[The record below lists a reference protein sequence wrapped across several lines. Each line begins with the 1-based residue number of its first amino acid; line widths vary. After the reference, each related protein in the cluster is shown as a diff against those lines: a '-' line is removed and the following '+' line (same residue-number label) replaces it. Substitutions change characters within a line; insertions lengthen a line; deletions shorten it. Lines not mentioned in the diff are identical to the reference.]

1 MTRHLARLADIAY
14 RRRGRVI
21 LAWIAAAVVIIGV
34 GSSLAGEYNADYN
47 TPGSESKAAS
57 DLTERSFGGYSGQEI
72 YVVWKDPAG
81 AERPASQE
89 RVDAFLAEAGQ
100 VAHVARPTPTRLSED
115 GTIGST
121 TLPLTIE
128 GWDVPKE
135 DGEKLIAAAE
145 KYSGDGLEIRLGGD
159 PIRDAQ
165 EQASPEGIGFLG
177 AAIVLL
183 IAFGS
188 VVAAGLPLLIALVGL
203 GITSGGLIVLLAN
216 VVDVPDWTTAV
227 SGLIGIGVGV
237 DYALLVLTRF
247 RAAMSDGKDRHDA
260 VVEAVTTA
268 GRSVIIAGCT
278 VVIAVLGLFL
288 TGLPYMYGVAI
299 SASLA
304 VLVVMLAAVSLLP
317 ALLSYLGPRVDRLK
331 LPFLGRAL
339 KAEGN
344 GESPAARWSH
354 AVQRRPWTAAIL
366 ATVVLL
372 ALAIP
377 ALDMRLGFPDAG
389 NDPPNTMTRQAYDLN
404 AEGFGAGT
412 NGPLVIAAELPD
424 AGAQATIGSFAERLR
439 AERGV
444 AFVADPQI
452 NREGDAAI
460 VTVAPRGSPQD
471 AETEALVNRLR
482 EDVIPEALRGSGVT
496 AQIGGVTAALEDQSE
511 YVTDR
516 MPVFI
521 AGVVGLSFLLLLVA
535 FHSPLISLKAAVMN
549 LLSVG
554 AAYGVMTLVAKG
566 GAVGELVGIDREV
579 PIAPFMPVMMFAI
592 LFGLSM
598 DYEVFL
604 ISRIREEYLKD
615 GNTRRAVADG
625 LAKTARVITAAAAI
639 MVVVFLAF
647 LAAPDVFLKL
657 FGVGLASAIFL
668 DATIVRM
675 VLVPA
680 VMQLLGRLNWWIPG
694 GWSGSCRGWT
704 SSASPWARRAGPR
717 GGRYN
722 PAGCRATNPAVDRIE
737 ACQREPV
744 TRVPLVSKRTPA
756 TTRKTWPGLDQIV
769 IQRPGPGEP
778 QLIRRPES
786 RGPASRPAEASAK
799 ETEPEQS

>member
-1 MTRHLARLADIAY
+1 MTRGLARLADIAY
-14 RRRGRVI
+14 RRRGRMV
-21 LAWIAAAVVIIGV
+21 LAWIAALVVIIGV
-34 GSSLAGEYNADYN
+34 GSSLAGEYNANYN

-57 DLTERSFGGYSGQEI
+57 ELTEQRFDGYSSQEV

-81 AERPASQE
+81 ATRPAARE
-89 RVDAFLAEAGQ
+89 RVDVFLAEAQ
-100 VAHVARPTPTRLSED
+100 RVDHVAAPTPIRVSQD

-135 DGEKLIAAAE
+135 DGEQLIAAAE
-145 KYSGDGLEIRLGGD
+145 KNSVDGLQIKLGGD
-159 PIRDAQ
+159 PIYRAQ
-165 EQASPEGIGFLG
+165 ESTPPEGIGFLG
-177 AAIVLL
+177 GAIVLL

-188 VVAAGLPLLIALVGL
+188 VVAAGLPLAIALVGL
-203 GITSGGLIVLLAN
+203 GISSGGLIVLLAN
-216 VVDVPDWTTAV
+216 VLDVPDWTTAV
-227 SGLIGIGVGV
+227 SGLIGIGVGI

-247 RAAMSDGKDRHDA
+247 RAALNAGKDRHDA
-260 VVEAVTTA
+260 VVEAITTA
-268 GRSVIIAGCT
+268 GRSVIIAGAT

-317 ALLSYLGPRVDRLK
+317 ALLSYLGPRVDRLRIP
-331 LPFLGRAL
+331 LLGRTL
-339 KAEGN
+339 KVEGD

-366 ATVVLL
+366 ATAVLL
-372 ALAIP
+372 ALAAP
-377 ALDMRLGFPDAG
+377 ALGMRLGFPDAG
-389 NDPPNTMTRQAYDLN
+389 NDPSDTMTRQAYDLQT
-404 AEGFGAGT
+404 EGFGPGT

-424 AGAQATIGSFAERLR
+424 RSAATEIDALAERLR
-439 AERGV
+439 DERGV
-444 AFVADPQI
+444 AFVPEPQI
-452 NREGDAAI
+452 NDQGDAAI
-460 VTVAPRGSPQD
+460 VTVIPTTSPQD
-471 AETEALVNRLR
+471 AETEDLVNRLR
-482 EDVIPEALRGSGVT
+482 DDVLPDAVGASGIS

-511 YVTDR
+511 FIKDR
-516 MPVFI
+516 LPLFI
-521 AGVVGLSFLLLLVA
+521 AGVVGLSFLLLLIA

-554 AAYGVMTLVAKG
+554 AAYGVMTLAAKG
-566 GAVGELVGIDREV
+566 GPFSELIGIDHEV

-615 GNTRRAVADG
+615 GDTRRAVADG

-657 FGVGLASAIFL
+657 FGIGLASAIFL

-680 VMQLLGRLNWWIPG
+680 VMQLLGDRNWWIPN
-694 GWSGSCRGWT
+694 WLERSLPRLDVERVAIGS
-704 SSASPWARRAGPR
+704 AD
-717 GGRYN
+717 GRT
-722 PAGCRATNPAVDRIE
+722 G
-737 ACQREPV
+737 
-744 TRVPLVSKRTPA
+744 
-756 TTRKTWPGLDQIV
+756 
-769 IQRPGPGEP
+769 
-778 QLIRRPES
+778 
-786 RGPASRPAEASAK
+786 
-799 ETEPEQS
+799 